1 MAPYSPSCSQS
12 PTRLQ
17 LEMTDIEL
25 AAFEAHI
32 VATCVD
38 HMQSH
43 WRDKGYRAC
52 VSRIKRIKILH
63 QSYIHEYAIHPGNG
77 PRVPQAVHYFEA
89 EDSKDAYL
97 RTARALEWLSK
108 VPASFEDVLGPIG
121 GGLIRRRFFKDHT
134 APLAFSSV
142 AALERYMNK
151 GRNLLSKLA
160 PPADPIVITDDPLI
174 FTQSDMHASNFG
186 FDECGN
192 MVLMDFGLIGRLP
205 LSFAKYTMQSSE
217 DFISRV
223 ADLLCWPENS
233 NIDSMAR
240 ALIVWMTA
248 NPKLGLDN
256 DGWPAP
262 KRSKREGTGV

>member
-1 MAPYSPSCSQS
+1 MTPHSPSCSQS

-32 VATCVD
+32 VAICAD
-38 HMQSH
+38 HMQSY

-52 VSRIKRIKILH
+52 
-63 QSYIHEYAIHPGNG
+63 
-77 PRVPQAVHYFEA
+77 
-89 EDSKDAYL
+89 
-97 RTARALEWLSK
+97 
-108 VPASFEDVLGPIG
+108 PIG
-121 GGLIRRRFFKDHT
+121 GGLIRHRFFKDHT

-151 GRNLLSKLA
+151 GRKLLSKLA
-160 PPADPIVITDDPLI
+160 TPADPIVITDDPLI
-174 FTQSDMHASNFG
+174 FTQSDMHVSNFG
-186 FDECGN
+186 VDECGN
-192 MVLMDFGLIGRLP
+192 TVLMDFGLIGRLP
-205 LSFAKYTMQSSE
+205 LSFAKYTIQSSD

-223 ADLLCWPENS
+223 ADLLHWPENS

-240 ALIVWMTA
+240 VSHCLWMTA
-248 NPKLGLDN
+248 NPQPGLNN
-256 DGWPAP
+256 DGLPAP